1 LLVAPT
7 IDAVKKWIYE
17 PLIIEGKPRE
27 AVFTTTVRF
36 KLKPQKTEKA
46 EVVGGVVG
54 GVLKIGDS
62 VDVPKLIKKVNPIYP
77 EEAKKALVQ
86 GVVVL
91 EVTTD
96 EEGNVAAVE
105 VLRSESSLLNQASID
120 AVKQWKYE
128 PMMRQE
134 NPVRMSFNVT
144 LTFRLK

>member
-1 LLVAPT
+1 
-7 IDAVKKWIYE
+7 VKQWVYE
-17 PLIIEGKPRE
+17 PLIIDEKPRE

-96 EEGNVAAVE
+96 EEGNVAKIAV
-105 VLRSESSLLNQASID
+105 LNSESSLLNQASID
-120 AVKQWKYE
+120 AVKQWKYK
-128 PMMRQE
+128 PKLSKG
-134 NPVRMSFNVT
+134 NPIRVAFNVT
-144 LTFRLK
+144 ITFRLK